1 MNQLNALERIGRT
14 GLKTVRFD
22 TGVGGIQE
30 YTQMDYA
37 HMLAGLSK
45 EATAWAMYAYS
56 NTEDEKSLSF
66 LTARLSKIILRKY
79 PKIPPKSVVGLVKIT
94 LREAL
99 MYCPGDSTR
108 KGCQVTLK
116 CRAMGLPRR
125 TFYNHK
131 ISIDLATKTLLSIIF
146 SLESQISSNLNDQN
160 IGLKADSDALI

>member
-1 MNQLNALERIGRT
+1 MSQLNALEKIGRT

-22 TGVGGIQE
+22 TGVGGTPE

-37 HMLAGLSK
+37 HMLSGLSK

-66 LTARLSKIILRKY
+66 LTNRLSKIILRKY

-99 MYCPGDSTR
+99 MYSPGESFR

-116 CRAMGLPRR
+116 CKVMRLPRR
-125 TFYNHK
+125 TFYLHK
-131 ISIDLATKTLLSIIF
+131 LSIDSAVETIISIIS
-146 SLESQISSNLNDQN
+146 SWESQILSNINNKLN
-160 IGLKADSDALI
+160 G

>member
-1 MNQLNALERIGRT
+1 MNQLNALEKIGRT

-22 TGVGGIQE
+22 TGVGGTPE

-37 HMLAGLSK
+37 HMLSGLSK

-79 PKIPPKSVVGLVKIT
+79 PKIPSKSVVGLVKIT

-99 MYCPGDSTR
+99 MYSPGDSAR

-116 CRAMGLPRR
+116 CKVMGISRNTYYR
-125 TFYNHK
+125 QRD
-131 ISIDLATKTLLSIIF
+131 SIDGAIECVINVIVKLEENILKNITTKF
-146 SLESQISSNLNDQN
+146 EQ
-160 IGLKADSDALI
+160 

>member
-1 MNQLNALERIGRT
+1 MNQLNALEKIGRT

-22 TGVGGIQE
+22 TGVGGTPE

-45 EATAWAMYAYS
+45 EAAAWAMYAYS

-79 PKIPPKSVVGLVKIT
+79 PKIPSKSVVGLVRIT

-99 MYCPGDSTR
+99 MYCPGESAR

-116 CRAMGLPRR
+116 CKAMGIARCTYYR
-125 TFYNHK
+125 NK
-131 ISIDLATKTLLSIIF
+131 NSIDSVTE
-146 SLESQISSNLNDQN
+146 SLWEVITIWEKQISKN
-160 IGLKADSDALI
+160 IKFKLTY